1 MLSRD
6 LCWRNGWS
14 RWLIYLGCIEYSRGA
29 RILCVGMDILVGD
42 ALMVRGFGLGFLE
55 WTICG
60 FARGY
65 VMDFLMDV
73 VGDYFRSQVA

>member
-1 MLSRD
+1 
-6 LCWRNGWS
+6 
-14 RWLIYLGCIEYSRGA
+14 
-29 RILCVGMDILVGD
+29 MDILVGD

-65 VMDFLMDV
+65 VMDFL
-73 VGDYFRSQVA
+73 VGDYFQISGCIRWCLLKALLGLYCVKKNSDY